1 MMRFTPGPLAQ
12 AFIFRAFGAGDAEFY
27 HKPFNAGL
35 NSYRGCASRTMKLL
49 HPRPAL
55 LSLIPAFLVL
65 LVPVLCCAQAKRVV
79 ILKVDGLPNDLVDR
93 FVKERD
99 PRTGK
104 SQLPWIE
111 HIFYQRGTRLAN
123 FYVRGMSLS
132 APSWSMLDTGQ
143 HLQIKGNVEFD
154 RYTLHAYDYLNFI
167 PFYLKSAAG
176 ARVDMPGA
184 EVLDSLGLPLLFDA
198 FPHQDRF
205 ISFQL
210 YQRGM
215 RFATLKEGLQRRF
228 VKNPRELWDEWTMGL
243 EMRSWFAEQME
254 RELTQKLGDSHT
266 RYLDIYIGTFDH
278 AAHHNRDHQSHL
290 LAMQEIDRLVG
301 RMWTVIEKSPMAA
314 DTALILV
321 SDHGFNTD
329 ERVYSQGYNL
339 VKLLGSASGGGHHV
353 VTKRRLM
360 MNYSI
365 KGMYFLVPLITTTT
379 DDSYYLKG
387 RSTEYPTALLDFD
400 GNERA
405 SIHLRN
411 SDLNLLHILLQQLQR
426 NGVSD
431 AMRQAVVELF
441 FKTLDT
447 QRPQWQK
454 NLEDLKEELVVLR
467 RHIEDQRKL
476 WEAQPKKFS
485 LPEIEAGRDDDKTR
499 IYAQL
504 ERWMTQEKSYTEYAR
519 TLTNLLA
526 LSKRNFLPAK
536 IKIEDVIAK
545 EAMGER
551 NSIYQLQNYIVGVAP
566 GGFVLKAD
574 SSLDVQKSF
583 VRVDYFS
590 LLQSIS
596 MRNNVQP
603 AVSNK
608 PIDMIA
614 IRIPTESI
622 RPLLD
627 DESLGADVVWVY
639 RNSEKQAL
647 IFSRENEQ
655 GELSLRYQP
664 VRNLKQDGDGRIQVE
679 PVPWQPGLPLDIF
692 EDNQLSIPSPD
703 RSAWLSE
710 WHTDDE
716 WLKAL
721 HRTKYSNALIGLYE
735 EVAHHL
741 TEKLNP
747 NEPGIS
753 KDERVMRGFLK
764 RQRELIETD
773 LLLVANDH
781 WNFDVRGFNPGG
793 NHGSFFRISTHSTF
807 MLAGGDRTGIPR
819 AAVVEEPYDSL
830 SFAPTVLAL
839 TGNLRDDNN
848 PISVLWDKGFRRF
861 PGSPVKEVLA
871 KPKNEKTVLT
881 GATASP

>member
-1 MMRFTPGPLAQ
+1 
-12 AFIFRAFGAGDAEFY
+12 
-27 HKPFNAGL
+27 
-35 NSYRGCASRTMKLL
+35 MKRLQYQ
-49 HPRPAL
+49 HPTILSLIL
-55 LSLIPAFLVL
+55 LSLLL
-65 LVPVLCCAQAKRVV
+65 LVPALCCAQAKRVV
-79 ILKVDGLPNDLVDR
+79 ILKVDGLPNDLVDQ

-111 HIFYQRGTRLAN
+111 HIFYQRGTRVAN

-132 APSWSMLDTGQ
+132 APSWSMLETGQ

-176 ARVDMPGA
+176 ARIDMPGT
-184 EVLDSLGLPLLFDA
+184 EVLDSFKLPLLFDA
-198 FPHQDRF
+198 FPHQDRY

-228 VKNPRELWDEWTMGL
+228 MKSPRDLWDEWIMGL
-243 EMRSWFAEQME
+243 ELRSTFFEQME
-254 RELTQKLGDSHT
+254 RELTEKLADSHT
-266 RYLDIYIGTFDH
+266 RYLDLYVTGFDH
-278 AAHHNRDHQSHL
+278 MAHHNRDHQSQL

-301 RMWTVIEKSPMAA
+301 RMWTAIEKSPMFA
-314 DTALILV
+314 DTALIMV

-353 VTKRRLM
+353 ITKRRLLLD
-360 MNYSI
+360 YSI
-365 KGMYFLVPLITTTT
+365 KGMNFLVPLITTTT

-405 SIHLRN
+405 SIHLRD

-426 NGVSD
+426 NRVSPGE
-431 AMRQAVVELF
+431 RQALIDLF
-441 FKTLDT
+441 FKTLDRR
-447 QRPQWQK
+447 RPQWQK
-454 NLEDLKEELVVLR
+454 NLDELKEELVVLR

-476 WEAQPKKFS
+476 WEAQPRKFS
-485 LPEIEAGRDDDKTR
+485 PEEMTLGRDDEKIR

-504 ERWMTQEKSYTEYAR
+504 ERWMSQEKSYSEYAG
-519 TLTNLLA
+519 TLANLLR
-526 LSKRNFLPAK
+526 LSKTNFLPAK
-536 IKIEDVIAK
+536 LKIEDLIAK
-545 EAMGER
+545 DSMGER
-551 NSIYQLQNYIVGVAP
+551 NSIYQLQNYIVGLGP

-574 SSLDVQKSF
+574 SSIDMEKSF
-583 VRVDYFS
+583 VRLDYFS
-590 LLQSIS
+590 LLQSIR

-603 AVSNK
+603 DVSNK

-614 IRIPTESI
+614 IRIPTELI
-622 RPLLD
+622 RPLLPD
-627 DESLGADVVWVY
+627 SAYSDDVVWVC
-639 RNSEKQAL
+639 RNADKQAL
-647 IFSRENEQ
+647 ILSREDEQ
-655 GELSLRYQP
+655 GVLTLRYQP
-664 VRNLKQDGDGRIQVE
+664 IRNLKQDADGRIQFE
-679 PVPWQPGLPLDIF
+679 LTSWQPGLPLEIF
-692 EDNQLSIPSPD
+692 EDNQLSISGPD
-703 RSAWLSE
+703 RASWLSK

-721 HRTKYSNALIGLYE
+721 HRTKYSNGLVGLYE

-741 TEKLNP
+741 TEKVNP
-747 NEPGIS
+747 DEPGIS
-753 KDERVMRGFLK
+753 EDERLTRRFLR
-764 RQRELIETD
+764 RQRGLIETD

-793 NHGSFFRISTHSTF
+793 NHGSFFRISTHSTL

-819 AAVVEEPYDSL
+819 AVVVDEPYDSL

-848 PISVLWDKGFRRF
+848 PISILWDKGFRRF
-861 PGSPVKEVLA
+861 PGPPVREVLA
-871 KPKNEKTVLT
+871 KPKNALT